1 MELRM
6 CIAYMNW
13 YDPFQMNLPVMELA
27 KQFAWMLQSEA
38 LVAPNSFEEKNGETG
53 SKDKWQGRANSF
65 GKLSIFV

>member
-1 MELRM
+1 
-6 CIAYMNW
+6 
-13 YDPFQMNLPVMELA
+13 MNLPVMELA